1 MDSETKQPGWPF
13 YLSWIVLSTIAI
25 LLAFGGT
32 YVVLA
37 LAVKWIGDWIVIDGE
52 RRITE
57 DYLFSY
63 VFPTLIWLFSSGL
76 QYALLRR
83 YLTKMGWWILASG
96 VGWLLSV
103 TMVINFDLVFMQKF
117 GLNLTFWNIDRKWT
131 VFLSVM
137 GAMIGLFQWFLLRRR
152 FLKAGWWIL
161 ASMLGWGLIDPIIGL
176 PFTGVFDIL
185 AIGMFPALT
194 TAICLWFL
202 FRHQAE
208 ESLQA
213 IDGIKTG
220 I

>member
-1 MDSETKQPGWPF
+1 MHPETKKPGWPF
-13 YLSWIVLSTIAI
+13 YLSWVVLSTFAI

-32 YVVLA
+32 YVALA

-83 YLTKMGWWILASG
+83 YLTKMGWWILTSG

-103 TMVINFDLVFMQKF
+103 TMVIYFDLVFMQKF
-117 GLNLTFWNIDRKWT
+117 GLNLTFWNINLKWT
-131 VFLSVM
+131 IFLSVM
-137 GAMIGLFQWFLLRRR
+137 GALIGLFQWFLLRRR
-152 FLKAGWWIL
+152 LPKAGWWIL
-161 ASMLGWGLIDPIIGL
+161 ASILGWGLIDPIIGL

-185 AIGMFPALT
+185 AIGIFPALA

-208 ESLQA
+208 ESLQT
-213 IDGIKTG
+213 IDGVKTG